1 MEIAVLALGC
11 FWGPEIKFSKIDGI
25 IKTEV
30 GYCGGNSSITTYKEV
45 CTGNTNHAEVVKL
58 DFDEKIITYEKILKI
73 FFQIHDPTTLNSQGP
88 DFGTQY
94 RSEIFYLNDN
104 QKMIAEKVLNEVN
117 ERLSGKVVTK
127 ISLLKNYCPAEEY
140 HQKYLESLH
149 IPGAIFFDIDENSRK
164 DTALPHMLVDQMS
177 WDKIVSNMGIKKND
191 EIVIYDNSDVISSCR
206 GWFNFIY
213 YGHDP
218 KLINVLNGGL
228 RKWLKEK
235 KKVTDEISNIDKS
248 DYKGSERKDLVKS
261 KQAIDQNIDEKIFT
275 LIDARSRERFEG
287 KIPEPRK
294 GLRSGCI
301 KNSFCIPFNDCLN
314 DDKTFKNKD
323 QLKKIFKTSIENL
336 EQKKIVFSCGSGVT
350 ACVLALAYSLINDK
364 YLPCIYDGSWAEYG
378 LI

>member
-73 FFQIHDPTTLNSQGP
+73 FFQIHDPTTLNSRGP

-140 HQKYLESLH
+140 HQKYLEK
-149 IPGAIFFDIDENSRK
+149 R
-164 DTALPHMLVDQMS
+164 
-177 WDKIVSNMGIKKND
+177 
-191 EIVIYDNSDVISSCR
+191 
-206 GWFNFIY
+206 
-213 YGHDP
+213 
-218 KLINVLNGGL
+218 
-228 RKWLKEK
+228 
-235 KKVTDEISNIDKS
+235 
-248 DYKGSERKDLVKS
+248 
-261 KQAIDQNIDEKIFT
+261 
-275 LIDARSRERFEG
+275 
-287 KIPEPRK
+287 
-294 GLRSGCI
+294 
-301 KNSFCIPFNDCLN
+301 
-314 DDKTFKNKD
+314 
-323 QLKKIFKTSIENL
+323 
-336 EQKKIVFSCGSGVT
+336 
-350 ACVLALAYSLINDK
+350 
-364 YLPCIYDGSWAEYG
+364 
-378 LI
+378 